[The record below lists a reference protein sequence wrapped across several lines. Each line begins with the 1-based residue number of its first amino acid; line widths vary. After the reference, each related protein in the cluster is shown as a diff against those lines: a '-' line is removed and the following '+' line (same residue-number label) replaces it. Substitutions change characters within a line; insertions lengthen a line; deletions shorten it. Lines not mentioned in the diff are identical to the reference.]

1 MSFKIC
7 WPLKYPKI
15 AWPTYHLENKVQK
28 WSGTWFDKWG
38 LFAIVAGYL
47 NPFSNKN
54 LQSFILT
61 LETERKS
68 WNVHQRVSISKA
80 FAVKN
85 GILYWSTCVFSFYSA
100 KDESWSK
107 STKKGPET
115 RAFFASFHPLHSSYN
130 PPAAEARMCKK
141 CWRMI
146 VWHLHIWF
154 FMLRHLMESLLNR
167 TSLSVNSLE
176 PFNDALLSQKLWQIP
191 HVTRGPFSRCTWHK
205 HGSSPSLPLLV
216 WRKHVFILG
225 IIS

>member
-1 MSFKIC
+1 MRRKGKLGMSINASQSQKLLLWRMAFCTGARVCLVSI
-7 WPLKYPKI
+7 
-15 AWPTYHLENKVQK
+15 VQK
-28 WSGTWFDKWG
+28 MKVDPKAQKRDQKLE
-38 LFAIVAGYL
+38 LFSLLFTPSI
-47 NPFSNKN
+47 P
-54 LQSFILT
+54 LT
-61 LETERKS
+61 T
-68 WNVHQRVSISKA
+68 
-80 FAVKN
+80 
-85 GILYWSTCVFSFYSA
+85 
-100 KDESWSK
+100 
-107 STKKGPET
+107 P
-115 RAFFASFHPLHSSYN
+115 

-216 WRKHVFILG
+216 WRKHVFILE
-225 IIS
+225 IIIAFLKI